1 MTLDAIEM
9 LARDIVR
16 SYQTQYGDIEH
27 IRDSDRAQ
35 LARAVLRMLPVVRE
49 AQLWQRQIIGERT
62 SYDLRLEAALDEF
75 ANAIHDHATS
85 ASEGK

>member
-1 MTLDAIEM
+1 MTLDEIEKLVNEVITKYGT
-9 LARDIVR
+9 LADKPSVHLSI
-16 SYQTQYGDIEH
+16 
-27 IRDSDRAQ
+27 
-35 LARAVLRMLPVVRE
+35 AVLAMLPVVRE

-75 ANAIHDHATS
+75 ASAIHDHATS